1 MKYTFT
7 AALIFAFVK
16 AQEEQVDTPCPF
28 LENLI
33 TSNEL
38 GQKELDLQIPEIA
51 FTDVSE
57 SVIDDWASTKEQAY
71 HELDQKLSDAWTN
84 YTDAIAEPWNDL
96 MSKAESLH
104 TQRE

>member
-7 AALIFAFVK
+7 AALIFAFAK

-33 TSNEL
+33 TTNEL

-51 FTDVSE
+51 FTDVDE
-57 SVIDDWASTKEQAY
+57 SVIEDWTTTKEQSY
-71 HELDQKLSDAWTN
+71 RELDQKLSDAWTN
-84 YTDAIAEPWNDL
+84 YVDAIAEPWNDL
-96 MSKAESLH
+96 MSKAESLA
-104 TQRE
+104 TQRD